1 MAIKSATELNQGK
14 RMIDLRGPDGNAFVL
29 LGIAKGLCKQLEN
42 NWLRVKNW
50 EEIQKEMT
58 SGDYEHLISVF
69 DKYFGEYVDLYR

>member
-1 MAIKSATELNQGK
+1 MAIKPATELNQGK

>member
-1 MAIKSATELNQGK
+1 MAIKPATELNQGK
-14 RMIDLRGPDGNAFVL
+14 RKIDLRGPDGNAFVL

-42 NWLRVKNW
+42 NWLHDKNW